1 MPQSSRNTDEHS
13 RGSLQRNGSPIDK
26 VRLIPTGPVDYEPH
40 PKCYNKDV
48 NLWSGWLQCVG
59 AGMRWGGNQR
69 WVSHMLWQHTR
80 CGSTHNAAIT
90 HDFHT
95 LSFLVRLMDKLI
107 ALDEPWT
114 QHFASFI
121 FPLPLLLWSGYQGND
136 AYGTEV
142 FKMQLVQLVGKTIWK
157 MQGVEAIKPKWSE
170 GLMAIL
176 MDRLNTKVHK
186 QLWEWDL
193 IGVYRN
199 LGGVWCLSAKKYGIS
214 SFVFML

>member
-1 MPQSSRNTDEHS
+1 MWVQ
-13 RGSLQRNGSPIDK
+13 G
-26 VRLIPTGPVDYEPH
+26 
-40 PKCYNKDV
+40 
-48 NLWSGWLQCVG
+48 CVG
-59 AGMRWGGNQR
+59 EGIKDESA
-69 WVSHMLWQHTR
+69 T
-80 CGSTHNAAIT
+80 CCASTHNAAIT

-157 MQGVEAIKPKWSE
+157 MQGVKAIKPKWSE

-186 QLWEWDL
+186 ELWEWDL